1 MMVIQLHSVLV
12 ALTVLGLGLLP
23 AFGVHAQEQT
33 FTLAVQGR
41 KVVSPAGPLRVRQGE
56 TVTLRWLTDEPV
68 AIHLHG
74 YEIEQVIKSETPTAF
89 SFKAHATGRF
99 PITAHGFGAQAHGGG
114 HGDTVLV
121 YLEVLPR

>member
-1 MMVIQLHSVLV
+1 MVIQKYARLV
-12 ALTVLGLGLLP
+12 ALTVLCLGALP
-23 AFGVHAQEQT
+23 AFGTEAQEPT
-33 FTLAVQGR
+33 FTLEVRGR
-41 KVVSPAGPLRVRQGE
+41 KVVSPAGPIRVKQGD
-56 TVTLRWLTDEPV
+56 TVTLQWITDEPV

-74 YEIEQVIKSETPTAF
+74 YEIEQVVKSEAPLTF

>member
-1 MMVIQLHSVLV
+1 MVRQKYARLV
-12 ALTVLGLGLLP
+12 PLTVLCLGAIL
-23 AFGVHAQEQT
+23 ACGVYAQEQT
-33 FTLAVQGR
+33 FTIEVQGR
-41 KVVSPAGPLRVRQGE
+41 KVAGTAGPIRVKQGD
-56 TVTLRWLTDEPV
+56 TVALRWITDEPV

-74 YEIEQVIKSETPTAF
+74 YEIEKVIKPEAPITF

-99 PITAHGFGAQAHGGG
+99 PITAHGFGVQAHRGG

>member
-1 MMVIQLHSVLV
+1 
-12 ALTVLGLGLLP
+12 
-23 AFGVHAQEQT
+23 
-33 FTLAVQGR
+33 
-41 KVVSPAGPLRVRQGE
+41 
-56 TVTLRWLTDEPV
+56 V

-74 YEIEQVIKSETPTAF
+74 YEIEKVIKPEAPLTF

-99 PITAHGFGAQAHGGG
+99 PISAHGFSAQAYGGG